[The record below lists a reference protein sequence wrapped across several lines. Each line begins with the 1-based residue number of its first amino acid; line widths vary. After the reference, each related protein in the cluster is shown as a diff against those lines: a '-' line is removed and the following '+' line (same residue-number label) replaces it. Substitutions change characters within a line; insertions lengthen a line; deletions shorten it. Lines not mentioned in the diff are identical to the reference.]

1 MKKAVINLLFLL
13 ILTSLFISSCK
24 KNADDVKSSLLG
36 KWISVSDTID
46 ISSDHD
52 LYKII
57 HGEGDHY
64 DYKLSQDSIWI
75 QYSGKVLPLLY
86 LGPVKYHFYQ
96 LKGDKLTID
105 FRPYCFGF
113 LSQIT
118 SYTRLNAK

>member
-1 MKKAVINLLFLL
+1 MKKAGINLLFLL
-13 ILTSLFISSCK
+13 ILTSLFVSSCK
-24 KNADDVKSSLLG
+24 KNTDNVKSSLLG
-36 KWISVSDTID
+36 RWISVSDTID

-52 LYKII
+52 LYKIV

-75 QYSGKVLPLLY
+75 QYSGKVLPFLY
-86 LGPVKYHFYQ
+86 LGPAKYHFYQ
-96 LKGDKLTID
+96 LEGDRLIID

-118 SYTRLNAK
+118 SYTRRNTK